1 VLHILLA
8 LAGGAVSMRRPK
20 LGAAALTGTIVSAV
34 GDSNARFHL
43 LRRLTKRAVTHN
55 VLSREQDGKPATLVL
70 LAHYDALRRGGC
82 STRRRSRGV

>member
-1 VLHILLA
+1 
-8 LAGGAVSMRRPK
+8 MRRPK